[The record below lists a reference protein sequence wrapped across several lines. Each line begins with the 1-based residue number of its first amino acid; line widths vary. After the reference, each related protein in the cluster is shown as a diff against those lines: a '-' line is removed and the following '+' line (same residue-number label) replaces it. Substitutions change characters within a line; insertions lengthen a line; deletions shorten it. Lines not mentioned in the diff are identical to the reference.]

1 LIVFCTLQIFIRK
14 LSHGMKE
21 ENLTYGG
28 SFSQWMYLIPLGLI
42 VMNAMTQAMNLPE
55 EQATGQPGAQP
66 AAAIQRGPNPA
77 VRRR

>member
-1 LIVFCTLQIFIRK
+1 
-14 LSHGMKE
+14 
-21 ENLTYGG
+21 
-28 SFSQWMYLIPLGLI
+28 MYLIPLGLI

-55 EQATGQPGAQP
+55 EQATGQSGAQP